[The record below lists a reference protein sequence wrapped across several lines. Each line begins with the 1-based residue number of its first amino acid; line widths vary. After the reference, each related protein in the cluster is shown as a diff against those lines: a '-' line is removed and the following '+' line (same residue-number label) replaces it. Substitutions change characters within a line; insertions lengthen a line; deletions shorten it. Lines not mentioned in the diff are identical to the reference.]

1 MYRLLLAPLLLTLL
15 VSAAAADTVRVE
27 VEGVEGELRD
37 NVRRHLSLVEARG
50 DGDLEEGRIRRLH
63 RRAEGEIAE
72 ALAPF
77 GYYRPTV
84 RSSLER
90 EEPASTS
97 WTATYGI
104 DPGPPLRVDRLD
116 VRVTGEGSGEPGFEA
131 LVRDFPLAEG
141 DVLDQ
146 VAYEEGKEAFA
157 EHAAEAGYLDAAFD
171 VAAIRVDRPA
181 YTSEVEL
188 VFDTGPRFRFGP
200 VTFHQDF
207 LDPDLLRGYVTF
219 ERGEPF
225 DLDEILKL
233 QNALSDSPYFARVEV
248 LPDREAAEGAEMPV
262 RVDLTP
268 SARQK
273 WTTGVG
279 YGTDT
284 GPRGRVGLDVRR
296 VNRRGHRARGDVLG
310 SGIEKSFVASYEVPG
325 AYPRTDVVTYSLGY
339 RDLRTDTSDSQ
350 TGLAGVGLT
359 RSRGDWR
366 ESYALTFQ
374 REDFTVG
381 LDSGV
386 VDLLVPQTSWALT
399 KADDR
404 IFPSHGRNLD
414 LLLRGAAEG
423 VLSDATF
430 VQARADAKYVRT
442 LAADVRLLGRATVGY
457 TRTDDFRSLPP
468 SIRFFAGGDRSVRGY
483 GYQELGPTDEEG
495 NVIGGEALVLASL
508 EADWLFYERFGRWG
522 LAAFVDTGN
531 ALDDLSG
538 DLESGAGAGLRW
550 LSPIGL
556 VRADAAWAVTEPGTP
571 VRFHLSIGPDL

>member
-1 MYRLLLAPLLLTLL
+1 MPRIPLALLLVL
-15 VSAAAADTVRVE
+15 VLPSAVAADTVRVE
-27 VEGVEGELRD
+27 VEGVDDDLRD

-50 DGDLEEGRIRRLH
+50 DDDLDEGRIRRLH
-63 RRAEGEIAE
+63 RRAEEEIGE

-90 EEPASTS
+90 EDPASTS
-97 WTATYGI
+97 WTATYRV
-104 DPGPPLRVDRLD
+104 DPGPPLRVSELD
-116 VRVTGEGSGEPGFEA
+116 VRVAGEGSGDAGFEA
-131 LVRDFPLAEG
+131 LVRSFPLSEG

-157 EHAAEAGYLDAAFD
+157 EHAAESGYLDAAFD
-171 VAAIRVDRPA
+171 AAEIRIDRAA

-207 LDPDLLRGYVTF
+207 LNPDLLRGYVTF

-225 DLDEILKL
+225 DLDELLKL

-284 GPRGRVGLDVRR
+284 GPRGRVGLEVRR

-310 SGIEKSFVASYEVPG
+310 SGIEKSLAATYEVPG

-339 RDLRTDTSDSQ
+339 RDLDTDTSDSE
-350 TGLAGVGLT
+350 TGLLGVGLT

-366 ESYALTFQ
+366 EGYSLTFQ

-381 LDSGV
+381 LDSGIS
-386 VDLLVPQTSWALT
+386 DLLIPQTSWALT
-399 KADDR
+399 HADDR
-404 IFPSHGRNLD
+404 IFPSHGRNVD

-423 VLSDATF
+423 LLSDSTF
-430 VQARADAKYVRT
+430 LQARAAAKYVRT
-442 LAADVRLLGRATVGY
+442 LVPDVRLLGRATVGY
-457 TRTDDFRSLPP
+457 IQTDDFRSLPP
-468 SIRFFAGGDRSVRGY
+468 SIRFFAGGDQSVRGY
-483 GYQELGPTDEEG
+483 AYQELGPTDEEG
-495 NVIGGEALVLASL
+495 NVIGGEALVLASI

-522 LAAFVDTGN
+522 LAAFFDTGN
-531 ALDDLSG
+531 ALDELSG